1 LRGKGRIGIIL
12 IRMSKQS
19 GIHFLFAFIFL
30 FSSFSYPQQE
40 GKCNLYLLGRQFDN
54 VDYFL
59 ENNDV
64 YLAFD
69 ISPLSPLLR
78 DLQLKTV
85 KRGGKIFY
93 SLNELNSVQ
102 SLSCKWD
109 GEAKCV
115 NIAIKLRREN
125 IIWER
130 NPSALT
136 FQITLPISL
145 SFETGILTNPQRAFV
160 DIKGAHLYPAKI
172 EEEIG
177 DNLKMRVAQRSISP
191 DIVRF
196 VIDLPPS
203 PPKVEFSPSPSKQIK
218 IFLPSILSGKGSW
231 LEAIELKKVDGAV
244 VACLRLTQ
252 LSEYKTLLLKNPP
265 RLAIDI
271 TPSYF
276 SPSLSAPETLP
287 PISQVRWSQ
296 FSKDPPT
303 VRVVFDLE
311 RETGVDIRSK
321 PSLIEIKFGSFFER
335 DLRKL
340 EGLRIVIDPGHGGS
354 EPGAIGAS
362 GLKEKDIN
370 LDIAKRIK
378 KLLPS
383 VLLTREDDV
392 DVSLQGRVDFAT
404 RMNADVFISI
414 HNNSLPKAQGT
425 GTETYYFRE
434 DSLELA
440 QYIHKALI
448 SKLGLPD
455 GGVRRRGF
463 YVIKNSPCPS
473 VLIEGAYMSNPEE
486 EKLLASED
494 FRQKIAEAVV
504 EGLKQYFGREK

>member
-1 LRGKGRIGIIL
+1 
-12 IRMSKQS
+12 MSKQS
-19 GIHFLFAFIFL
+19 GIHFLFVFIFL

-40 GKCNLYLLGRQFDN
+40 GKCNLYLLGRRFDN

-69 ISPLSPLLR
+69 ISPLLPLLR

-93 SLNELNSVQ
+93 SLNELNSIQ

-136 FQITLPISL
+136 FQITLPVSL
-145 SFETGILTNPQRAFV
+145 SFETGILPNPQRAFV

-177 DNLKMRVAQRSISP
+177 DNLKMRVAQHSISP

-218 IFLPSILSGKGSW
+218 IFLPSILSGKGSG
-231 LEAIELKKVDGAV
+231 LEAIELRKVDGAV
-244 VACLRLTQ
+244 VAYLRLTQ

-271 TPSYF
+271 TPSYL

-404 RMNADVFISI
+404 QVNADVFISI
-414 HNNSLPKAQGT
+414 HNNSLPNAQGM

-473 VLIEGAYMSNPEE
+473 VLIEGAYISNPEE

>member
-1 LRGKGRIGIIL
+1 MRGKGRIGIIL